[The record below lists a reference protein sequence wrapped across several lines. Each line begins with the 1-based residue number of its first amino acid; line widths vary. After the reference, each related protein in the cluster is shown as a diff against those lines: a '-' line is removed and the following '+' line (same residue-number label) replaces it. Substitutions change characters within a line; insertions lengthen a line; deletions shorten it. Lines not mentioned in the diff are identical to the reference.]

1 MTLTI
6 IIIFITAIISVLAFN
21 RREILYRLQLNPYQV
36 WHRKQWY
43 RVLSHALV
51 HADWVH
57 LFINMFVLYSFGT
70 VVEYYFS
77 ELENAEILRNPLV
90 WFSFLYFGGIIF
102 SASTTFW
109 KHKDNHW
116 YNAVGASGGVS
127 AIVFASIFFAPWHK
141 LLLFAIIPIPG
152 IVFGGIYLA
161 YSHYMSRK
169 SSDNINHE
177 AHLLGAI
184 FGLVF
189 PLFIDLK
196 LGNYFIEQLFG
207 F

>member
-1 MTLTI
+1 MSLI
-6 IIIFITAIISVLAFN
+6 IIIITAIVSIIAFN
-21 RREILYRLQLNPYQV
+21 KREILYRLQFNPYQV

-43 RVLSHALV
+43 RILSHAFV

-57 LFINMFVLYSFGT
+57 LFINMFVLFSFGT
-70 VVEYYFS
+70 AVEYYFS
-77 ELENAEILRNPLV
+77 ELENAEMLRNHLI

-102 SASTTFW
+102 SASTTLW

-169 SSDNINHE
+169 SNDNINHE
-177 AHLLGAI
+177 AHLLGAV

-196 LGNYFIEQLFG
+196 LGKYFFEQLFG

>member
-1 MTLTI
+1 MT
-6 IIIFITAIISVLAFN
+6 IFFILITSVISFLAFN
-21 RREILYRLQLNPYQV
+21 KKELLYKLQFNPYQV
-36 WHRKQWY
+36 WHRKEIY
-43 RVLSHALV
+43 RLLSHSLV

-57 LFINMFVLYSFGT
+57 LFVNMFVLYSFGT
-70 VVEYYFS
+70 AVEYYFS
-77 ELENAEILRNPLV
+77 QLELAEFLRFPV
-90 WFSFLYFGGIIF
+90 FWFAFLYLGGILF
-102 SASTTFW
+102 SASSTLW

-127 AIVFASIFFAPWHK
+127 AIVFASIFFAPWQN
-141 LLLFAIIPIPG
+141 LYLFAFIPIPG

-169 SSDNINHE
+169 SSDHINHE

-184 FGLVF
+184 YGIVF

-196 LGNYFIEQLFG
+196 LGNYFLEQLFG
-207 F
+207 I